1 MGRYLIATD
10 AWEPQVNGVVR
21 TLSQLAKTLRR
32 RGHVVE
38 MVSPS
43 DFRTVPCPSYPDIRL
58 ALATK
63 NAMRRRIE
71 AFEPTRIHIATE
83 GPIGSAARKAVLE
96 LGMSFTT
103 SFHTRFP
110 EYLRERAPIP
120 TAWSYAY
127 LRRFHRPASAVLVPT
142 QTMCNELE
150 ERGFRNTLT
159 WTRGADRSQF
169 RPMDP
174 LMLDLPKPIFL
185 TVSRLAPEKNI
196 PAFLDLDL
204 PGSKLVVGDGPS
216 RADLMARY
224 PDVHFAGMQTG
235 EVLARYYSSADVFV
249 FPSKTDT
256 FGIVLI
262 EALACGVPFAAFPE
276 PGPVDV
282 LGTSEAGAIGADLKD
297 ACMRALKLKRQDALD
312 RAQDFTWDA
321 CADIFL
327 AASDDG
333 VGARPASHGVPTSI
347 GPLDARMTA

>member
-1 MGRYLIATD
+1 MGRYLLATD

-21 TLSQLAKTLRR
+21 TLSHLAATLRR
-32 RGHVVE
+32 RGHEVDI
-38 MVSPS
+38 VSPS
-43 DFRTVPCPSYPDIRL
+43 DFYTFPCPSYPEIRL

-63 NAMRRRIE
+63 EALKRRIE
-71 AFEPTRIHIATE
+71 AFKPTRIHIATE

-96 LGMSFTT
+96 LGLSFTT

-142 QTMCNELE
+142 QTMCRELE
-150 ERGFRNTLT
+150 ERGFQNTVT

-174 LMLDLPKPIFL
+174 LVLDLPKPIFL

-196 PAFLDLDL
+196 AAFLDLDL

-216 RADLMARY
+216 RAELMARY

-235 EVLARYYSSADVFV
+235 EALARYYSSADVFV

-262 EALACGVPFAAFPE
+262 EALACGVPFAAYPE

-282 LGTSEAGAIGADLKD
+282 LGTSQAGAIGADLKD
-297 ACMRALKLKRQDALD
+297 AAMRALALKREDALD
-312 RAQDFTWDA
+312 RANDFTWDA

-327 AASDDG
+327 AASEDG
-333 VGARPASHGVPTSI
+333 ADHRPSVRKPRSWLQPAR
-347 GPLDARMTA
+347 DRMTA